1 MRSFMNC
8 VKCGKQVVKVY
19 GFKDL
24 CNLCH
29 TKSLNLSARGTA
41 EMKKLKDELK
51 AVKATLK
58 TLRTTLSNHKLSL
71 KTAARR
77 NEKLK
82 ADNAQLESLWVAPF
96 KNLSMQEE
104 SA

>member
-1 MRSFMNC
+1 MNC
-8 VKCGKQVVKVY
+8 LKCGKAVVKKY

-24 CNLCH
+24 CNLCY

-51 AVKATLK
+51 QVKATLK

-71 KTAARR
+71 KSPDGPRY
-77 NEKLK
+77 K
-82 ADNAQLESLWVAPF
+82 ALGN
-96 KNLSMQEE
+96 SMAVPVMRWLGERINKVNKEQ
-104 SA
+104 A

>member
-1 MRSFMNC
+1 MRRSMNC

-41 EMKKLKDELK
+41 EMKKLKDELQK
-51 AVKATLK
+51 VKATLK

-71 KTAARR
+71 KTAARV

-82 ADNAQLESLWVAPF
+82 AENKELESYFAHTIRIDR
-96 KNLSMQEE
+96 KG
-104 SA
+104 